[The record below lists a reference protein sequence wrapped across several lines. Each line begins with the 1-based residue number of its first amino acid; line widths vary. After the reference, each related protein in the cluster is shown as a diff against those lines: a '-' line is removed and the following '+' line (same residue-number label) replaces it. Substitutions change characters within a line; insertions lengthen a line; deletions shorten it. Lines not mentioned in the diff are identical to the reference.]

1 MEQQIIS
8 LVCLIV
14 GYILGVYPNRKN
26 NIQECYSDM
35 KGLVDAYSNLCVQ
48 MFNQNACGNQ
58 RIPEQPLLGFPF
70 SESKKEEVNAEEE
83 MFDLRGGTL

>member
-1 MEQQIIS
+1 
-8 LVCLIV
+8 
-14 GYILGVYPNRKN
+14 
-26 NIQECYSDM
+26 
-35 KGLVDAYSNLCVQ
+35 

-83 MFDLRGGTL
+83 MFDLRGGQL